1 MTIDQAKNKLASWCL
16 EQVGYHE
23 GNNNWNKYAEGKT
36 PAYGW
41 NVQNQPWCDVFVDA
55 AFIENFG
62 KDAASVLTY
71 QPYDS
76 YSALCSA
83 SADFYKA
90 HSAFKPTPEVG
101 DQVFFYYSG
110 GINHTGIVVSVSG
123 GVVTTVEGNS
133 SDSVRKNAYAVGAS
147 IIAGY
152 GRPNWAAVVDGNE
165 DPEEDGT
172 PAEVIDHTDHA
183 PAITSC
189 TFTATM
195 PIIRSGSIGWPV
207 KIMQTAIIGHGFS
220 CGWCGAD
227 GEVGER
233 TLQGLKAFQLANG
246 LTSDG
251 ICGEQTWAKLL
262 NVNAI

>member
-1 MTIDQAKNKLASWCL
+1 MTIDQAKNKLVSWCL
-16 EQVGYHE
+16 KQVGYHE

-36 PAYGW
+36 GAYGW

-55 AFIENFG
+55 AFIECFG
-62 KDAASVLTY
+62 VDAASALTY
-71 QPYDS
+71 QPFGS

-101 DQVFFYYSG
+101 DQIFFYYSG

-152 GRPNWAAVVDGNE
+152 GRPDWAKVVDGNA
-165 DPEEDGT
+165 DPDE
-172 PAEVIDHTDHA
+172 AQAVVIDHTA

-189 TFTATM
+189 TFTATL
-195 PIIRSGSIGWPV
+195 PVIKSGSIGWPV
-207 KIMQTAIIGHGFS
+207 KVMQTAIIGHGFS
-220 CGWCGAD
+220 CGWYGAD
-227 GEVGER
+227 GEVGVKTE
-233 TLQGLKAFQLANG
+233 QGLKAFQLANG
-246 LTSDG
+246 LTATG
-251 ICGEQTWAKLL
+251 ICEEKTWAKLL
-262 NVNAI
+262 EVS